1 MSWRRTFKKI
11 YISITR
17 FTEHK
22 YYLHFV
28 LLFWNHVLT
37 CASVILSVL
46 AKEALSAEA
55 RYFCLWNLFSSS
67 QICIRVKLV
76 RGFFLFGGVRFW
88 YGWPMRRGGI
98 GGRPVDKEKGTV
110 KEGRKWNLI
119 KLWNANDEMLKIIVK
134 LAINWQRF
142 LSDYRMYSCINRL
155 PYFKLPFC
163 LNASI
168 SESGWSVWVPG
179 ISISAINHHE
189 FCN

>member
-1 MSWRRTFKKI
+1 MELQMVWKHFTFAKYFFRNLGQPSAQSPTKI
-11 YISITR
+11 TITSITR
-17 FTEHK
+17 FTEHE

-110 KEGRKWNLI
+110 REKKWNLF
-119 KLWNANDEMLKIIVK
+119 KFWHANNEMNKITVK
-134 LAINWQRF
+134 LAI
-142 LSDYRMYSCINRL
+142 
-155 PYFKLPFC
+155 
-163 LNASI
+163 
-168 SESGWSVWVPG
+168 
-179 ISISAINHHE
+179 H
-189 FCN
+189 